1 MASRNY
7 GRPAAHSPEL
17 VDLSDSEELL
27 SEELISISEEEP
39 TQRELNDHRL
49 TQAISYLAEEGGD
62 DSPATFIDRVDRID
76 EALIQQLPQQG
87 RDFDTTLYRRAR
99 AMVRDVQRDFEEAAQ
114 QASTSILD
122 AEESEEDLP
131 QYYTPSAAQA
141 LHRAEENLF
150 DDVDIMIDEDMSE
163 YEDSMKGAQAIE
175 SLAKDPETRP
185 LTRQGKDKDVDR
197 TRRFKYGGLD
207 NEYENWH
214 KDFPAVLPFPE
225 TIQMAHWESIKIDYE
240 LSESGKQ
247 EKASGEVVETNIP
260 FNIAAL
266 QQYKK
271 LPLYD
276 SGSRFTLPTPIE
288 DVQKQIE
295 RLGTPQKLRKVVEEF
310 NVGDRKVELAKDYA
324 PRMFLQQLE
333 VGNNQG
339 RLRDYYWASRNAN
352 MITSDTD

>member
-1 MASRNY
+1 MASRKY

-27 SEELISISEEEP
+27 SEGLISISEEEP

-49 TQAISYLAEEGGD
+49 IQAINYLSEEGGD

-87 RDFDTTLYRRAR
+87 RDFDTKLYRRAR
-99 AMVRDVQRDFEEAAQ
+99 AMVRDVQRDFEEVAH
-114 QASTSILD
+114 QASASMLET
-122 AEESEEDLP
+122 EESEEDLP
-131 QYYTPSAAQA
+131 QYYMPSAAQA
-141 LHRAEENLF
+141 LHRVEENLF
-150 DDVDIMIDEDMSE
+150 DDVDIMIDESVSE
-163 YEDSMKGAQAIE
+163 YEDSMKGAQPIE
-175 SLAKDPETRP
+175 PLAKDPAIRP
-185 LTRQGKDKDVDR
+185 LTRQGKEKDVDR
-197 TRRFKYGGLD
+197 TRRFKYGGPE

-214 KDFPAVLPFPE
+214 KDFPATLPFPE
-225 TIQMAHWESIKIDYE
+225 AIQMAHWESIKINYN
-240 LSESGKQ
+240 LSESGEQ
-247 EKASGEVVETNIP
+247 DKASGKVVETNIP

-276 SGSRFTLPTPIE
+276 SGSRFKLPTPSE
-288 DVQKQIE
+288 EVQKQIE
-295 RLGTPQKLRKVVEEF
+295 RLGTPQKLRAVVEKF
-310 NVGDRKVELAKDYA
+310 NVGDRKAELAKDYA

-339 RLRDYYWASRNAN
+339 KLRDDCWVRA
-352 MITSDTD
+352 MLK